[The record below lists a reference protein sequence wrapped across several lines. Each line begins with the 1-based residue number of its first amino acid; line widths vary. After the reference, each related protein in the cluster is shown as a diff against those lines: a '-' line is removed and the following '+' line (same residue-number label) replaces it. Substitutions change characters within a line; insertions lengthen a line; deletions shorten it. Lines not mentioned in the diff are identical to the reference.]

1 MMTFFFTMD
10 RGGFVMTRLSGVCRG
25 AYILAAYRNRF
36 LPYAGYVTILL
47 NDFPMAKYAV
57 LGLLG
62 LSLFFERE

>member
-1 MMTFFFTMD
+1 
-10 RGGFVMTRLSGVCRG
+10 MTRLLGVCKG
-25 AYILAAYRNRF
+25 AYCVAVSHRDRF

-47 NDFPMAKYAV
+47 NDFPMAKYVV